1 MSAVGWGGGGSIVEE
16 ASLLKIIF
24 IDLPVYLL
32 SHSMWTV
39 KITPLQLRISSV
51 LF

>member
-1 MSAVGWGGGGSIVEE
+1 MEE

-24 IDLPVYLL
+24 IDLRVYLL

-39 KITPLQLRISSV
+39 KITYNTITYKQCAV
-51 LF
+51 LI